1 MEAYEFLEKIL
12 DLDNKSKDKYKTTI
26 SVGYGEDL
34 HKFNLTLGNCEFSMS
49 NTVSEALEYRL
60 NFYRDKM
67 QEYINKTG
75 KTEFLDRF
83 NKQLKIDGNIIKN
96 IKAEEKEY
104 VFYKRKINKIKL
116 ENKPKVEKKPLRR
129 RNSRS
134 RSR

>member
-1 MEAYEFLEKIL
+1 MEKVL

-26 SVGYGEDL
+26 YVGYGEKL
-34 HKFNLTLGNCEFSMS
+34 HKFNLILGNCEFGMS

-60 NFYRDKM
+60 NFYKEKM
-67 QEYINKTG
+67 QKYIEKN
-75 KTEFLDRF
+75 TETNFLDKF
-83 NKQLKIDGNIIKN
+83 TKQLKIDENIVKN

-116 ENKPKVEKKPLRR
+116 ENKEKKEKPVRR